1 MKFPPKIPP
10 PKNNFDCKVFML
22 EFAKYICVGR
32 GFNFSYKEMPLFR
45 DQIKEELLMKQIN
58 SRINSNFESQCMLV
72 SHPLIIHLFLNPPR
86 KNLWFSNAVVS
97 VLLNIPILRSKLL
110 TSQHS
115 DFDASCELFR
125 ELHKLTML
133 PKFTKTSTNKFRQ
146 ITPKKCIASGQK
158 QESLRTTGNLM

>member
-1 MKFPPKIPP
+1 MDSYNEIEATDSEYKQIDKDAAEKYLKALTWRHTKTAEQIIKQFIIPHRKFENTGQQKKIEISMKFPPKIPP

-86 KNLWFSNAVVS
+86 KNLWFSNAFF
-97 VLLNIPILRSKLL
+97 L
-110 TSQHS
+110 TFQ
-115 DFDASCELFR
+115 F
-125 ELHKLTML
+125 
-133 PKFTKTSTNKFRQ
+133 
-146 ITPKKCIASGQK
+146 
-158 QESLRTTGNLM
+158 